1 MDLDGFSR
9 VVLAVEVNVVH
20 GILLLHSVIHI
31 NHLPPRRS
39 SVRVRSLPS
48 GKLYTLITHMHTR
61 SETGGALGDGQ
72 RDGNRAA
79 RWESGSAL
87 GNGQGVG
94 KRAGRWEMG
103 RASGNEELGSLSG
116 NGQGVGKRAG
126 SRAAHWECGANVT
139 FNLQQTQTEEKQRV
153 IIFTYTH
160 YEVLGHQI
168 HLITQRFTLRHLA
181 RPLAQHLLKGEHVNK
196 QEILMLH
203 KS

>member
-94 KRAGRWEMG
+94 RWAGRRETRSWAACRETG
-103 RASGNEELGSLSG
+103 RESG
-116 NGQGVGKRAG
+116 NGQGVGQRIG
-126 SRAAHWECGANVT
+126 NVG
-139 FNLQQTQTEEKQRV
+139 QT
-153 IIFTYTH
+153 
-160 YEVLGHQI
+160 
-168 HLITQRFTLRHLA
+168 
-181 RPLAQHLLKGEHVNK
+181 
-196 QEILMLH
+196 
-203 KS
+203 

>member
-94 KRAGRWEMG
+94 RWAGRRETGSWAACRETG
-103 RASGNEELGSLSG
+103 RESG
-116 NGQGVGKRAG
+116 NGQGVGQRIG
-126 SRAAHWECGANVT
+126 NVG
-139 FNLQQTQTEEKQRV
+139 QT
-153 IIFTYTH
+153 
-160 YEVLGHQI
+160 
-168 HLITQRFTLRHLA
+168 
-181 RPLAQHLLKGEHVNK
+181 
-196 QEILMLH
+196 
-203 KS
+203 

>member
-87 GNGQGVG
+87 GNGQRVG
-94 KRAGRWEMG
+94 KRAGPWEMG
-103 RASGNEELGSLSG
+103 RALGD
-116 NGQGVGKRAG
+116 GQGVGKRGVGQPVGKRAG
-126 SRAAHWECGANVT
+126 SRETGRESGSA
-139 FNLQQTQTEEKQRV
+139 
-153 IIFTYTH
+153 
-160 YEVLGHQI
+160 LGMWGKRD
-168 HLITQRFTLRHLA
+168 L
-181 RPLAQHLLKGEHVNK
+181 
-196 QEILMLH
+196 
-203 KS
+203 